1 MGDVVLEWVTPY
13 ILTQKRRLIKA
24 ITLSAAVV
32 FTIDAILFMPIFWFI
47 VIPIWLVEFFV
58 FRNWKYEYEYVY
70 VNGDFEIS
78 KIIRKCKRKLAFHG
92 DRKDMEYIVKGRQEE
107 TGMTAVDYTSGVP
120 GAPVYTMKINGQ
132 LIYFEPTQEFIDE
145 MKNYRKVKF

>member
-13 ILTQKRRLIKA
+13 ILPQKRRLIKA
-24 ITLSAAVV
+24 VALSATIV
-32 FTIDAILFMPIFWFI
+32 FTIDAVLFMPIFWFL
-47 VIPIWLVEFFV
+47 VIPLLIAAFI
-58 FRNWKYEYEYVY
+58 Y

-92 DRKDMEYIVKGRQEE
+92 DRKDMEYIVKGRQDAA
-107 TGMTAVDYTSGVP
+107 GISTADYTSGVP

-132 LIYFEPTQEFIDE
+132 LVYFEPTKEFIDE

>member
-70 VNGDFEIS
+70 VNGDFDI
-78 KIIRKCKRKLAFHG
+78 
-92 DRKDMEYIVKGRQEE
+92 KDYPKM
-107 TGMTAVDYTSGVP
+107 
-120 GAPVYTMKINGQ
+120 
-132 LIYFEPTQEFIDE
+132 
-145 MKNYRKVKF
+145 

>member
-47 VIPIWLVEFFV
+47 VIPIWHVEFFV

-107 TGMTAVDYTSGVP
+107 TGMTAVDYMSGVP

-145 MKNYRKVKF
+145 MKNYHKVRF

>member
-13 ILTQKRRLIKA
+13 ILPQKRRLIKA
-24 ITLSAAVV
+24 VALSATIV
-32 FTIDAILFMPIFWFI
+32 FTIDAVLFMPIFWFL
-47 VIPIWLVEFFV
+47 VIPLLIVEFIV
-58 FRNWKYEYEYVY
+58 FRNWKFEYEYIY

-92 DRKDMEYIVKGRQEE
+92 DRKDMEYIVKGRQDAA
-107 TGMTAVDYTSGVP
+107 GISTADYTSGVP

-132 LIYFEPTQEFIDE
+132 LVYFEPTKEFIDE